1 MPRGKRRPVVL
12 HVEDDTPTQHR
23 RSDILR
29 DAGWFVSR
37 VRTVQEALNAVSK
50 KRPDVILCDVK
61 LPDGTG
67 FQICREMLNARPPVP
82 VILISDLYRN
92 SPRIRVECSSEPPVP
107 GGTRHTGAA
116 SSCSYAAD
124 RLSA

>member
-23 RSDILR
+23 RADILR
-29 DAGWFVSR
+29 DAGCFVSR
-37 VRTVQEALNAVSK
+37 VRTVQEALTAVSK

-67 FQICREMLNARPPVP
+67 FQICREMLNAQPPVP
-82 VILISDLYRN
+82 VILISDLYRDE
-92 SPRIRVECSSEPPVP
+92 SAHQSGVFVGASEYLMEPVTP
-107 GGTRHTGAA
+107 EQLVAAVTRQIT
-116 SSCSYAAD
+116 
-124 RLSA
+124 